1 MHICIMVHPASPLGV
16 LDAGWTAAT
25 PASSAATAAPSAAAP
40 SAAAPSAAATSTAAP
55 PAAAS
60 PLGVLDAAWAAPV
73 LPSVGN
79 PAQVNCKSI
88 LFSSKKE
95 EYIPFVCRPDL

>member
-1 MHICIMVHPASPLGV
+1 MHICVRVHPASPLGV
-16 LDAGWTAAT
+16 LDAGWTEAA
-25 PASSAATAAPSAAAP
+25 PASSAAAAAP
-40 SAAAPSAAATSTAAP
+40 SAAAPAP

-95 EYIPFVCRPDL
+95 EYIQFICRADL

>member
-16 LDAGWTAAT
+16 LDAGWTAA
-25 PASSAATAAPSAAAP
+25 AP
-40 SAAAPSAAATSTAAP
+40 APSAAATFAAVPAP

-73 LPSVGN
+73 LPAVGS
-79 PAQVNCKSI
+79 PVP
-88 LFSSKKE
+88 LG
-95 EYIPFVCRPDL
+95 VLLR